1 MSGAVEWINVGSI
14 DNIPLRGA
22 RRLCVTLN
30 GRPLAIFRT
39 SDDRLFALVDVCPHK
54 KGPLSEG
61 IISGTTVTCPLH
73 NWNIR
78 LDDGKAVAP
87 DEGAT
92 TSLPVKITGG
102 DILVGLPVEAGTSV

>member
-1 MSGAVEWINVGSI
+1 MNSTIEWINAGPI
-14 DNIPLRGA
+14 ANIPLRGA

-39 SDDRLFALVDVCPHK
+39 SDDRVFALVDVCPHK

-73 NWNIR
+73 NWNIH
-78 LDDGKAVAP
+78 LDDGRAVAP

-92 TSLPVKITGG
+92 TSLPVKITAGE
-102 DILVGLPVEAGTSV
+102 ILVGLPVEAEASV

>member
-1 MSGAVEWINVGSI
+1 MYNAVEWINVGPI
-14 DNIPLRGA
+14 ANIPSRGA

-39 SDDRLFALVDVCPHK
+39 GDDRVFALVDVCPHK

-92 TSLPVKITGG
+92 TSLPVKIAEGE
-102 DILVGLPVEAGTSV
+102 ILIGLPVETGASV

>member
-1 MSGAVEWINVGSI
+1 MSSAVEWINVGSI
-14 DNIPLRGA
+14 DKIPLRGA

-87 DEGAT
+87 DEGDT
-92 TSLPVKITGG
+92 MTLPVKIAEGE
-102 DILVGLPVEAGTSV
+102 ILIGLPVEAGASV

>member
-1 MSGAVEWINVGSI
+1 MNDAVEWINVGPI
-14 DNIPLRGA
+14 ANIPLRGA

-87 DEGAT
+87 DEGDTA
-92 TSLPVKITGG
+92 SLPVKIAGG
-102 DILVGLPVEAGTSV
+102 DVLVGLPVETGASV

>member
-1 MSGAVEWINVGSI
+1 MNSAVEWINVGPI
-14 DNIPLRGA
+14 TNIPLRGA

-30 GRPLAIFRT
+30 GRPLAVFRT
-39 SDDRLFALVDVCPHK
+39 SEDQVFALIDVCPHRR
-54 KGPLSEG
+54 GPLSEG
-61 IISGTTVTCPLH
+61 IISGTSVTCPLH

-78 LDDGKAVAP
+78 LDNGTAVAP

-102 DILVGLPVEAGTSV
+102 EILVGLPVEAGANV

>member
-1 MSGAVEWINVGSI
+1 MDSAVEWINVGPVG
-14 DNIPLRGA
+14 NIPLRGA
-22 RRLCVTLN
+22 RKLCVMLN

-39 SDDRLFALVDVCPHK
+39 GDDRLFALVDVCPHR

-78 LDDGKAVAP
+78 LDDGKAIAP

-92 TSLPVKITGG
+92 TSLPVKIAAG
-102 DILVGLPVEAGTSV
+102 DVLVGLPVEAEANV

>member
-1 MSGAVEWINVGSI
+1 MSSAVEWINVGPVG
-14 DNIPLRGA
+14 NIPLRGA
-22 RRLCVTLN
+22 RRLCTTLN

-39 SDDRLFALVDVCPHK
+39 SDDRVFALVDVCPHR

-92 TSLPVKITGG
+92 TSLPVKIAAGE
-102 DILVGLPVEAGTSV
+102 ILVGLPVEAGAGV

>member
-1 MSGAVEWINVGSI
+1 MSSTVEWVNAGPIG
-14 DNIPLRGA
+14 NIPLRGA
-22 RRLCVTLN
+22 RRLCLTLN
-30 GRPLAIFRT
+30 GRPLALFRT
-39 SDDRLFALVDVCPHK
+39 SDDRVFALVDVCPHR

-73 NWNIR
+73 NWNVR

-92 TSLPVKITGG
+92 ISLPVKMIAGE
-102 DILVGLPVEAGTSV
+102 ILVGLPVEAGASV